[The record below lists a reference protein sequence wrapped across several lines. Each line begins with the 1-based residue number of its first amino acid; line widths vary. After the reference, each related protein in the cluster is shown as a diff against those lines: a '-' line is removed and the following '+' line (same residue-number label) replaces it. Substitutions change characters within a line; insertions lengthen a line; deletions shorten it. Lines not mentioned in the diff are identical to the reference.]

1 MLLTMIQESASK
13 YPEHLAIQMKDGD
26 SYRKHTYRELI
37 TAVAS
42 AASALS
48 RQGVGKGDRVAL
60 LSENRP
66 EWVVSYLAVTSL
78 GAVIVPLDAQLT
90 EKEVAV
96 LLADSDAKAVC
107 VSAATR
113 QKLPKGGGV
122 AVISFDAGEGV
133 PFSEMMT
140 AHAEAQLPPA
150 PSDRDLAAILYTSGT
165 TGDPKGVMLS
175 HGNLVANC
183 TSAIK
188 LNIIYQTDTLLCL
201 LPLHHTYPAMV
212 CVVLTLSIGATM
224 TILNSLKGPDIVACM
239 QETGV
244 SVLVGVPQLLTALR
258 RAIYDRI
265 QNSPLPLR
273 LLAKVLLALSRL
285 VRRLTGRN
293 IGGALFGKV
302 HAGFGPRF
310 RLMVSGGARLDPDVF
325 NGLSDL
331 GFMVIEAY
339 GLTETAP
346 GATFNPVGKQKA
358 GSIGV
363 PIPDV
368 AVRIS
373 EPDATGMGE
382 IAIKGPNVMLG
393 YFKKPDATT
402 AVLRDGWFYTGDLGY
417 EDKDGYF
424 FITGRSKEMIVL
436 STGKKIFPDELE
448 KFYKQLPL
456 IKEICLLQTDRGLE
470 AAVVPDF
477 DYLRK
482 MNIANARETIAFE
495 IEDLAKDLAPYKRI
509 SGLKVFKD
517 SLPVTRLGK
526 LKRALVKDL
535 YLKGGERAEKAAQS
549 GDEGVLNSA
558 VGKKVQECL
567 ASFSAKKRIVPDD
580 NLEIDLGMDSLS
592 RVELVVSLERTF
604 GVSLPDSF
612 GSEVFT
618 VRDIVVRMQE
628 LLAAGPVA
636 AGANVRLSWA
646 EILAQE
652 PSDEAKAL
660 VRTDRN
666 ALCLLGWRAARLFLR
681 IFFRTYGRMT
691 VRGAG
696 NLPLRGPYLVTP
708 NHLSNADAFLLA
720 AAMPSAVGGQAFYLG
735 DTKFFGGPVSSTIAK
750 YIQVIPVDME
760 AKLYNALQLSAH
772 VLRQGKVLCVFPEG
786 SRSRD
791 GRIKD
796 FKKGVAIIAKELN
809 MPLVPVAITGTF
821 EMMRPGQLYP
831 RPAKVS
837 VTFGAPIAPGGQTYE
852 ELTRR
857 LYGDMVGLLEQGR
870 VERRP

>member
-1 MLLTMIQESASK
+1 MLLTKIQESASK
-13 YPEHLAIQMKDGD
+13 NPDQLAIQLKEGE

-37 TAVAS
+37 RAVAS
-42 AASALS
+42 VARALS
-48 RQGVGKGDRVAL
+48 QQGIGKGDRVAL
-60 LSENRP
+60 LSENQP
-66 EWVVSYLAVTSL
+66 EWVFSYLAVTSL

-90 EKEVAV
+90 EKEVTV
-96 LLADSDAKAVC
+96 LLSDSGAKAVC

-113 QKLPKGGGV
+113 QKLPKNG
-122 AVISFDAGEGV
+122 AVTIISFDAGDGV
-133 PFSEMMT
+133 LFSEMMK
-140 AHAEAQLPPA
+140 AHPEAPLPPA

-188 LNIIYQTDTLLCL
+188 LNIIYQTDNLLCL

-212 CVVLTLSIGATM
+212 CMILSLSIGATM

-258 RAIYDRI
+258 RAIFDRI
-265 QNSPLPLR
+265 EHSPLPLR
-273 LLAKVLLALSRL
+273 LLAKLLLALSRL
-285 VRRLTGRN
+285 VRRLTGKN
-293 IGGALFGKV
+293 IGKALFGKV
-302 HAGFGPRF
+302 HAGFSPRF
-310 RLMVSGGARLDPDVF
+310 RLMVSGGARLDPEVF

-331 GFMVIEAY
+331 GFMLIEAY
-339 GLTETAP
+339 GLTETSP
-346 GATFNPVGKQKA
+346 GSTFNPVGRQKA

-368 AVRIS
+368 EVRIS
-373 EPDATGMGE
+373 EPDASGMGE

-393 YFKKPDATT
+393 YYRKPEAT
-402 AVLRDGWFYTGDLGY
+402 AEVIRDGWFYTGDLGY
-417 EDKDGYF
+417 KDSDGYF

-477 DYLRK
+477 EHLRK

-495 IEDLAKDLAPYKRI
+495 IEDLQKDLPAYKRVMGI
-509 SGLKVFKD
+509 KIFKD

-535 YLKGGERAEKAAQS
+535 YLKGGERAEKAVQT
-549 GDEGVLNSA
+549 GDEGVLDSD
-558 VGKKVQECL
+558 VGRKVQACL
-567 ASFSAKKRIVPDD
+567 ATFSAKKHIVPDD
-580 NLEIDLGMDSLS
+580 NLEIDLGLDSLG

-618 VRDIVVRMQE
+618 VRDVVVRMQE
-628 LLAAGPVA
+628 LLATGPVA
-636 AGANVRLSWA
+636 ARSQVRLSWA
-646 EILAQE
+646 EILGQE
-652 PSDEAKAL
+652 PSDDAKAL

-666 ALCLLGWRAARLFLR
+666 ALCILGWRAARLFLN
-681 IFFRTYGRMT
+681 IFFRTYGRLT
-691 VRGAG
+691 VRGAE

-720 AAMPSAVGGQAFYLG
+720 AAMPSAVGSQAFYLG

-760 AKLYNALQLSAH
+760 SKLYNALQLSAH

-791 GRIKD
+791 GNIKD
-796 FKKGVAIIAKELN
+796 FKKGVAIMAKELN
-809 MPLVPVAITGTF
+809 IPMVPVAITGTF

-837 VTFGAPIAPGGQTYE
+837 VTFGTPIVPGGQAYE
-852 ELTRR
+852 EITKR
-857 LYGDMVGLLEQGR
+857 LYGGVVGLLEQGAGDR
-870 VERRP
+870 LP